1 MSALRRTRAGDFT
14 IAEAH
19 TLEEIRANP
28 EGYILPLERITGRIA
43 DNG

>member
-14 IAEAH
+14 LAEAH

-28 EGYILPLERITGRIA
+28 EGYILPLERIMGKVS
-43 DNG
+43 DHG